1 MRVRVLAFLLLALF
15 AASGAF
21 ATGEQETAAAASG
34 PVTLEFWAWATADKQ
49 EIINQALDEFHAGQD
64 AVEVNFSAFPS
75 GGYQEKILSAVAS
88 DTAPDVSFT
97 KISFGQRF
105 ASEGVLVDMN
115 PLGAEEMLD
124 SMLPAALAYGQY
136 EGGTYMLPV
145 NADNRFIAYNADI
158 IEEAG
163 YGEWLERDALS
174 WDQLLEVAEAVTT
187 RNSDGS
193 VSRIGF
199 YVGPSWGGGW
209 ADFLYTAGGSIL
221 TEDNSQANFNNQAGL
236 DALNF
241 VLELKETS
249 ATLQDEDAPFYNGQ
263 VTMIKKG
270 SWDLPRFPREM
281 PDTNWG
287 VMPFPTPDGEV
298 AYGAGSLL
306 AGIDI
311 GIYSQSDYAE
321 EGFALVEHFLSD
333 GIQSWFPAE
342 YGQFPV
348 VKTAYETERFQ
359 EYKDDF
365 PAFAQAAEW
374 MEYTWPLPLIPE
386 WSQMSEIMNEHV
398 EQAWFGRMTPE
409 EALAGAEAAINEL
422 LSD

>member
-1 MRVRVLAFLLLALF
+1 MRTQFIVGLLLTVVALT
-15 AASGAF
+15 GAF
-21 ATGEQETAAAASG
+21 AAGSQEAAATGAE
-34 PVTLEFWAWATADKQ
+34 PVELEFWAWATADKQ
-49 EIINQALDEFHAGQD
+49 EIINQALDLFQEGQD
-64 AVEVNFSAFPS
+64 EITVNFSAFPS

-115 PLGAEEMLD
+115 PLGAAEMLD
-124 SMLPAALAYGQY
+124 AILPAALAYGQY

-158 IEEAG
+158 VTEAG
-163 YGEWLERDALS
+163 YGDWLENDALT
-174 WDQLLEVAEAVTT
+174 WDQLVEVAEAVST
-187 RNSDGS
+187 RNDDGS

-209 ADFLYTAGGSIL
+209 ADFMYTAGGSIL
-221 TEDNSQANFNNQAGL
+221 NEDNTKANFNNQAGL
-236 DALNF
+236 DALNL
-241 VLELKETS
+241 VLQLKEYST
-249 ATLQDEDAPFYNGQ
+249 TLQDEDAPFYNGQ
-263 VTMIKKG
+263 ITMIKKG

-281 PDTNWG
+281 PETNWG
-287 VMPFPTPDGEV
+287 VMPFPTPDGRV
-298 AYGAGSLL
+298 DYGAGSLL

-311 GIYSQSDYAE
+311 AIYAQSDAPA
-321 EGFALVEHFLSD
+321 EGFELVEHFLSD
-333 GIQSWFPAE
+333 DIQSWFPAE

-348 VKTAYETERFQ
+348 VTTAYETERFQ
-359 EYKDDF
+359 QYKEEF

-386 WSQMSEIMNEHV
+386 WGQMSDIMNQHV
-398 EQAWFGRMTPE
+398 EAAWFGEMTPE
-409 EALAGAEAAINEL
+409 EALAGAEQAINDL
-422 LSD
+422 LAD